1 MTSSTI
7 GQRQKDALA
16 TLDFNATCWWFIE
29 PTRTD
34 ADVHAVHSFYVEE
47 MWLPVIGPTC
57 TAMLRQLSL
66 VVEARGSSFLS
77 LEELA
82 HSIGL
87 ANGHGRSSAFAR
99 SIARLVGFELAEVLG
114 PTRLAV
120 KTTVPWLT
128 PSQIARLQPG
138 LQMRHG
144 HYVKTHP
151 AIYPY

>member
-7 GQRQKDALA
+7 GQRQKDALT
-16 TLDFNATCWWFIE
+16 TLDFNTSCWWFIE
-29 PTRTD
+29 PSHTD
-34 ADVHAVHSFYVEE
+34 ADVHAAHSFYVEE

-57 TAMLRQLSL
+57 TVILRHLSL
-66 VVEARGSSFLS
+66 VIEAHGSSCLS

-87 ANGHGRSSAFAR
+87 GNGHGRSSAFAR
-99 SIARLVGFELAEVLG
+99 SVARLVGFELADVLG
-114 PTRLAV
+114 PTRLTV

-128 PSQIARLQPG
+128 PSQIARLHPS
-138 LQMRHG
+138 LQSRHD

-151 AIYPY
+151 VPYPY